1 MRPIL
6 LCGLPGS
13 GKSALGKRLAT
24 RLRRPFFD
32 LDDLIAEDA
41 GRSIAELF
49 AEEGEAAFR
58 DREGRALKA
67 AIERG
72 PAVIA
77 LGGGTLCRA
86 ANLHLARARGTLV
99 WLWAAPAVIVDRL
112 EGDERAVPGRRPLL
126 AGGSIGTHVRQLLDE
141 RWAFYEQ
148 AHLRVDTTTLS
159 PEEGAERVE
168 RAIGT
173 LALESTLPPGTPV
186 PGPTARVIPVQLGA
200 RQYDIVVAAGFGGL
214 SPALARACISPL
226 DARAA
231 LVADA
236 AALRHHGAAARK
248 ALAEARIDAVVLEVP
263 SGEEHK
269 RLSTL
274 ERLAEGCIT
283 AGLDRGS
290 VVFALG
296 GGVVGDLA
304 GMLAATLFRGVR
316 VVQLPTTLLAQVDA
330 SIGGKT
336 AVDLPVGKNLLGAFH
351 QPRLVFANVEALATL
366 PVRELRSGLGEVI
379 KYALLAAPGLLEEL
393 GGLDVEALGAR
404 SAELAP
410 LVARCAEIKAD
421 IVAEDEE
428 ERGERRKTL
437 NLGHTIGHAL
447 ESESG
452 YALAHGEAVAL
463 GLLAALRVSRALGVL
478 EDPALETRV
487 AGLLDRLG
495 LPGDLGPRLS
505 PAVFGRVGAD
515 KKRVGAEVD
524 FVCVRRAG
532 ETEVRR
538 VAVTDLAA
546 LVAGKNVAA
555 PENGVL
561 R

>member
-13 GKSALGKRLAT
+13 GKSALGTRLAA
-24 RLRRPFFD
+24 RLGRPFFD
-32 LDDLIAEDA
+32 LDDLIAEEA

-49 AEEGEAAFR
+49 AREGEAAFR

-77 LGGGTLCRA
+77 LGGGTLCRPD
-86 ANLHLARARGTLV
+86 NLHLARARGTLV
-99 WLWAAPAVIVDRL
+99 WLWADPAVIVERL

-126 AGGSIGTHVRQLLDE
+126 AGESIAARVRQLLDE

-148 AHLRVDTTTLS
+148 SHVRVDTTTLS

-173 LALESTLPPGTPV
+173 LALENTLPPGTPM
-186 PGPTARVIPVQLGA
+186 PGPAVRLIPVLLGD
-200 RQYDIVVAAGFGGL
+200 RQYDVVVGAGFDGL
-214 SPALARACISPL
+214 PGALMRAGIVPL
-226 DARAA
+226 RAKAA

-236 AALRHHGAAARK
+236 AALHHHGASARK
-248 ALAEARIDAVVLEVP
+248 TLAEARIEPVVLEVP

-269 RLSTL
+269 RLATL
-274 ERLAEGCIT
+274 ERLAEECIA

-304 GMLAATLFRGVR
+304 GMLAAMLFRGVR

-336 AVDLPVGKNLLGAFH
+336 AVDLPAGKNLLGAFH
-351 QPRLVFANVEALATL
+351 QPRLVFANVETLATL
-366 PVRELRSGLGEVI
+366 PARELRSGLGEVI
-379 KYALLAAPGLLEEL
+379 KYALLGAPGLLDEL
-393 GGLDVEALGAR
+393 GGLDVHALGTR
-404 SAELAP
+404 SSELVA
-410 LVARCAEIKAD
+410 LVARCAGIKAEV
-421 IVAEDEE
+421 VAEDEQ

-463 GLLAALRVSRALGVL
+463 GLLAALRVSRGLGVL
-478 EDPALETRV
+478 EDAALEERV
-487 AGLLDRLG
+487 AGLLERLG
-495 LPGDLGPRLS
+495 LPCDLDARLS
-505 PAVFGRVGAD
+505 PAVMRRVGAD

-532 ETEVRR
+532 AAEVRR
-538 VAVTDLAA
+538 VAVASLPA
-546 LVAGKNVAA
+546 LVAAKNVAA